1 MATPVLPRYPNNNA
15 TQRLKKLEETLP
27 SKIYQLSRK
36 INGIQLRT
44 PLQNYNYVQS
54 TLGNPHAMPSTLP
67 TGFGGL
73 KHGSLPL
80 KTRKKGGKRNK
91 KYKTKSRR

>member
-36 INGIQLRT
+36 INGIQLRP

-54 TLGNPHAMPSTLP
+54 TLGNPHAMPSELP
-67 TGFGGL
+67 SGFGGL
-73 KHGSLPL
+73 YHGP